1 MAFFVGPSLPTLP
14 LGFRGPFLGLFDN
27 PLEHP
32 SSTSPSTVG
41 VEFDTYW
48 NRVWDPQDIAGHD
61 HVGIDVNSIRST
73 SYTRGLAKGDL
84 SGTMSAN
91 ITYDG
96 GSKLM
101 VVTLRLAN
109 GSTSQIQ
116 ALVDFRDAGVPQ
128 DAAIG
133 FSAATWADVN
143 QLLSWSFSST
153 VLSAASALLAGLV
166 VAMTCFIMMR
176 RKRPPPPMEI
186 ELPVARKFSY
196 GELSTAIKN
205 FSKDRKLGEGSFG
218 EVYRGELRDPRMP
231 PVAVKRLTKLMEY
244 TWRDYVTE
252 IMTLGQLSHRNLVN
266 LVGWCDG
273 GGSDKL
279 LLVYELV
286 SNKSLDEH
294 LHGSESLL
302 TWPERYKIVLGIGSA
317 IEYLHT
323 GYQNPILHRDI
334 KPSNVMLDDAFE
346 AKLGDFGL
354 VRQVKPGQG
363 SLNDTV
369 MVGSWDYMDPT
380 CAFGVLLLEI
390 ATGKRPRV
398 QRDDEE
404 LGLPNVLLNAV
415 RESYGKGAVLEM
427 ADARLG
433 GDYDENR
440 MERVM
445 LVGLLCVHRD
455 RRKKLSICSRISST
469 RYLNLKLSLPEHSHP
484 SRACWRLSII

>member
-1 MAFFVGPSLPTLP
+1 F
-14 LGFRGPFLGLFDN
+14 
-27 PLEHP
+27 
-32 SSTSPSTVG
+32 
-41 VEFDTYW
+41 
-48 NRVWDPQDIAGHD
+48 
-61 HVGIDVNSIRST
+61 
-73 SYTRGLAKGDL
+73 
-84 SGTMSAN
+84 
-91 ITYDG
+91 
-96 GSKLM
+96 
-101 VVTLRLAN
+101 
-109 GSTSQIQ
+109 
-116 ALVDFRDAGVPQ
+116 
-128 DAAIG
+128 
-133 FSAATWADVN
+133 
-143 QLLSWSFSST
+143 SFSSPLNNAYYYWSPLT
-153 VLSAASALLAGLV
+153 DPSKTELWVIILIALASASLAGLV
-166 VAMTCFIMMR
+166 AALLCLVMR
-176 RKRPPPPMEI
+176 RQGPEAIP
-186 ELPVARKFSY
+186 LLVARKFSY

-380 CAFGVLLLEI
+380 CASPL
-390 ATGKRPRV
+390 ARRPR
-398 QRDDEE
+398 
-404 LGLPNVLLNAV
+404 
-415 RESYGKGAVLEM
+415 
-427 ADARLG
+427 RLTCTASG
-433 GDYDENR
+433 
-440 MERVM
+440 
-445 LVGLLCVHRD
+445 C
-455 RRKKLSICSRISST
+455 C
-469 RYLNLKLSLPEHSHP
+469 
-484 SRACWRLSII
+484 C